1 MSICNL
7 DHFAESYWDPRRHVL
22 VGGAFDPLH
31 EGHLAYFEEARK
43 LGPLVCAVSPDRTVA
58 AKGKI
63 PCLPEATRLKVLNA
77 CSLVE
82 HVILAADKAAVIR
95 ALKPKAYV
103 IGSDWLTAF
112 PDEEKQAC
120 LDVTTR
126 VVFASCRENSSTALL
141 ADYERRRNARKLY
154 AFEQFIQQ
162 QQPAAKPW
170 EPVIDYSWEA
180 RKVVEGPH
188 AQLIKDAFAPRHAL
202 DAGCGRHGILVRMLR
217 NLGVDAVGFDAQAE
231 CVEDQKYRW
240 RYMLYE
246 DDLLTAEREE
256 SGEPCDL
263 VICREVLEH
272 LTVRQLAV
280 AVRNLVTLSSKY
292 VYVTTRF
299 TTGPHLL
306 DVDGSDSLDPTHI
319 SMLNQDLLRT
329 LFVLE
334 GCTRRADLEQKLDWM
349 KKSRV
354 LVYQVP

>member
-43 LGPLVCAVSPDRTVA
+43 LGPLVCAVSPDRTVV

-63 PCLPEATRLKVLNA
+63 PCLPEATRVKVLNA

-82 HVILAADKAAVIR
+82 HVTLAADKAAVIR

-103 IGSDWLTAF
+103 IGSDWVTAF

-120 LDVTTR
+120 LDVTAR

-141 ADYERRRNARKLY
+141 ADYERRRNAEKLA
-154 AFEQFIQQ
+154 AFETFVQQ
-162 QQPAAKPW
+162 QKPAEKPW
-170 EPVIDYSWEA
+170 EPVLDYSWEA

-188 AQLIKDAFAPRHAL
+188 AQLIKDTFQPSSVL
-202 DAGCGRHGILVRMLR
+202 DAGCGSQAHLVHMLR
-217 NLGVDAVGFDAQAE
+217 DIGVEALGFDTNTENGEAVFRFSILHEDPLNE
-231 CVEDQKYRW
+231 CGADPNG
-240 RYMLYE
+240 L
-246 DDLLTAEREE
+246 DP
-256 SGEPCDL
+256 SDL

-280 AVRNLVTLSSKY
+280 AVRNLVKLSSKY

-299 TTGPHLL
+299 TAHPHIY
-306 DVDGSDSLDPTHI
+306 DVSGSDDLDPTHI
-319 SMLNQDLLRT
+319 TMLNQDFLRS

-334 GCTRRADLEQKLDWM
+334 GCTRRADLEQKLDWQ